1 MDNKSICI
9 KTSRFLIRPL
19 QTSDASNEYLKWM
32 SDEVAL
38 KYIVAASGTKT
49 LRALEHY
56 IFEKT
61 QRKDCLF
68 LGIFDNKTGEHIG
81 NIKYEPICF
90 DSKEAVVGVL
100 IGNPMYRGKNVFH
113 EVFLAS
119 QNWLLEHWSIEKIIL
134 GVDRK
139 NIAAIN
145 AYKKSGFEV
154 CKKRSL
160 NSSKNLQMIFEA
172 H

>member
-1 MDNKSICI
+1 M
-9 KTSRFLIRPL
+9 
-19 QTSDASNEYLKWM
+19 
-32 SDEVAL
+32 
-38 KYIVAASGTKT
+38 KYIVAASDTKT
-49 LRALEHY
+49 LRAQEHY

-90 DSKEAVVGVL
+90 DSKEAVMGVL

-113 EVFLAS
+113 EVFWPVTTGYWKIVRS
-119 QNWLLEHWSIEKIIL
+119 KKIIL
-134 GVDRK
+134 GVDRT

-145 AYKKSGFEV
+145 AYKNQENMRGRKNFQNMYLCQSAKGKIR
-154 CKKRSL
+154 KKRFFL
-160 NSSKNLQMIFEA
+160 IAL
-172 H
+172 